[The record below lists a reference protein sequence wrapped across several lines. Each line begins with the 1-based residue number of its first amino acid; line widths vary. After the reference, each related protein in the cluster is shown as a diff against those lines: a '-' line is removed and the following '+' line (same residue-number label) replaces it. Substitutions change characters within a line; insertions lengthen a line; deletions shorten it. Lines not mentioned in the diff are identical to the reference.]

1 MTAFVDTSA
10 LYAVLD
16 RDDQSH
22 VAVAPAFRALLDE
35 EWLVTSSYVVV
46 ETAVLVQSRLGVAA
60 AHDLHERLL
69 PALDV
74 TWVEEDVHR
83 AAVAALLAA
92 GRRDVSL
99 VDHVSFELMRRSSI
113 SRALA
118 VDAHFAEA
126 GFEILPDGRGAPGR

>member
-16 RDDQSH
+16 RDDEAH
-22 VAVAPAFRALLDE
+22 AAVAPVFRELLDD

-46 ETAVLVQSRLGVAA
+46 ETSALVQSRLGVAA
-60 AHDLHERLL
+60 ARDLHERLL

-74 TWVEEDVHR
+74 SWVEEDVHR

-99 VDHVSFELMRRSSI
+99 VDHVSFELMRRGSI
-113 SRALA
+113 STALA

-126 GFEILPDGRGAPGR
+126 GFDVVPAERQRQ